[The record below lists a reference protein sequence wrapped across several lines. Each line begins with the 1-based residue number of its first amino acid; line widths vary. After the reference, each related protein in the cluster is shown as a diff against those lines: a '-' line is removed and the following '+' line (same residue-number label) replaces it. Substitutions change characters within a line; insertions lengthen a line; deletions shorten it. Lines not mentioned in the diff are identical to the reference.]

1 MSQMSCP
8 ECNSRD
14 NHIRETREHPTYNW
28 VRRYRCCRDCLH
40 GWATMEMP
48 EGDFDI
54 GALD

>member
-28 VRRYRCCRDCLH
+28 VRRYRCCRECLH